1 MFLGFVQVDFMEQL
15 SVTVRGDSM
24 WPTLKNGDVIS
35 CRTYKGEVLI
45 PEQIIVFPSPFDSTK
60 ILIKRIKSV
69 ENEFVFVEGDN
80 PDPTASS
87 DSHNFG
93 KINTSTIIGVFD
105 WRA

>member
-1 MFLGFVQVDFMEQL
+1 MSLGFAQVDFMEQL

-24 WPTLKNGDVIS
+24 WPTLKSGDVIS
-35 CRTYKGEVLI
+35 CRTYNGEALL
-45 PEQIIVFPSPFDSTK
+45 PKQIIVFPSPFDSTN

-69 ENEFVFVEGDN
+69 ENHLLFVEGDN

-93 KINTSTIIGVFD
+93 KINSSTVIAVFE
-105 WRA
+105 